1 MKNPPK
7 TPGRIYCCHIT
18 MQSSLA
24 VCILAALL
32 ATGACLQCPHCEGD
46 GTSCTGDLQTCPA
59 GQNSCGVVLTE
70 TILVGEK
77 TQTIFKGCATSS
89 QCKVGF
95 VSMNFGKGMMTR
107 TSIACCMTES
117 CTPEPVKVPPADTK
131 PNGHSCPGCYAPSSE
146 QCREETIACAGIE
159 KQCVDIAEPQISGV
173 SATKTV
179 VKGCGTEYIC
189 AQVNAGSGSFAGI
202 HRNVTTARCT
212 PAPIT
217 TNTAPGPAR
226 LLFPALAGLLL
237 LKFLS

>member
-1 MKNPPK
+1 
-7 TPGRIYCCHIT
+7 
-18 MQSSLA
+18 
-24 VCILAALL
+24 
-32 ATGACLQCPHCEGD
+32 
-46 GTSCTGDLQTCPA
+46 
-59 GQNSCGVVLTE
+59 
-70 TILVGEK
+70 
-77 TQTIFKGCATSS
+77 
-89 QCKVGF
+89 
-95 VSMNFGKGMMTR
+95 MNFGKGMMTR
-107 TSIACCMTES
+107 MSIACCMTHS
-117 CTPEPVKVPPADTK
+117 CTPEPVKVPPVDTN

-159 KQCVDIAEPQISGV
+159 NQCVDIAGPQISGV

-179 VKGCGTEYIC
+179 IKGCGTEYIC

-217 TNTAPGPAR
+217 TSTAPGPAG